1 MTDGQIWPEFDPG
14 PYAADVVFASIVLQ
28 NSARRIFKKYSFVAE
43 LSCVSMI
50 QYSRAA
56 WIIVAPKLPN
66 STASGLFQHN
76 PSIAAIIVQL
86 TL

>member
-1 MTDGQIWPEFDPG
+1 VAALDPLWRDMALDMAVFDPG

-56 WIIVAPKLPN
+56 
-66 STASGLFQHN
+66 
-76 PSIAAIIVQL
+76 
-86 TL
+86 